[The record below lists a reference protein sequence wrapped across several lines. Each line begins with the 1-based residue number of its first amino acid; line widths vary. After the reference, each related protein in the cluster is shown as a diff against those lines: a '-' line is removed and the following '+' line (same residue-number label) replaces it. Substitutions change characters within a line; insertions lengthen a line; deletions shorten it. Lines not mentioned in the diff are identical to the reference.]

1 LQRPALRAAAPFG
14 GVGDAVVRKE
24 PEPGATMETIAKTV
38 QVVSVV
44 VGVVISVLSFNA
56 TREKEAEA
64 RRIEASRPFLELR
77 QKLYMEA
84 VKAAAVLANR
94 EGYSEQEIASAKR
107 RFRELYVAELSM
119 VESPEV
125 EARMVDLA
133 SKTDQS
139 LTPLNPAQKAAY
151 DLAHALRDSFVAS
164 WGAKPR

>member
-1 LQRPALRAAAPFG
+1 
-14 GVGDAVVRKE
+14 
-24 PEPGATMETIAKTV
+24 METIAKTV
-38 QVVSVV
+38 QVLSVV

-56 TREKEAEA
+56 ARGKEVEA
-64 RRIEASRPFLELR
+64 RRIEASKPFLELR

-94 EGYSEQEIASAKR
+94 DGYSEQEIHSAKR

-133 SKTDQS
+133 SKTDPTLVS
-139 LTPLNPAQKAAY
+139 LNPAQQAAY
-151 DLAHALRDSFVAS
+151 GLAHALRDSFAAS
-164 WGAKPR
+164 WGVNRR

>member
-1 LQRPALRAAAPFG
+1 
-14 GVGDAVVRKE
+14 
-24 PEPGATMETIAKTV
+24 METIAKTV

-64 RRIEASRPFLELR
+64 RRIEASKPFLELR

-94 EGYSEQEIASAKR
+94 EGYSEQEIAAAKR

-151 DLAHALRDSFVAS
+151 DLAHALRDSFAAS